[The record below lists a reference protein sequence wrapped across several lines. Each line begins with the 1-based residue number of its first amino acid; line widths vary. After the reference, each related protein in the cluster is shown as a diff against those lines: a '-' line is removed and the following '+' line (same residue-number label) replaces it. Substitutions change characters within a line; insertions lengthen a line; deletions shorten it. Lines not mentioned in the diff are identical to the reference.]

1 MNDVFP
7 NVFTETSAEEPSKS
21 SEEGFV
27 VTETDVFV
35 SLDCNAQMERLT
47 LRVLVSKG

>member
-27 VTETDVFV
+27 VTDRCVCESGLQCSDGKANSQSV
-35 SLDCNAQMERLT
+35 S
-47 LRVLVSKG
+47 